1 MGETA
6 VHASLVHSLVSVLHW
21 LFQGQHCAIY
31 ENLNFYQTPN
41 TREYPLAP
49 DIAVIKGVDYIE
61 DIRSW
66 RVGKTGPA
74 SHVLFEI
81 ASEETWKKDLYE
93 KPLRYARMG
102 VQEYFAYDP
111 HPDPVYRGIA
121 GRRLLGWRLVHGVL
135 QEMTS
140 DSNGRLWSAQLDS
153 FLLPDGTLLRLT
165 DRQGYLRLTEA
176 EAQARRAEAEAQR
189 AEAEARRA
197 NIEAQAR
204 RAETRRANIEA
215 QRALAEA
222 RRANAESEARK
233 AEARRAEAEARRA
246 ETLAEKLRSLGIDP
260 DSL

>member
-1 MGETA
+1 M
-6 VHASLVHSLVSVLHW
+6 
-21 LFQGQHCAIY
+21 
-31 ENLNFYQTPN
+31 
-41 TREYPLAP
+41 
-49 DIAVIKGVDYIE
+49 
-61 DIRSW
+61 
-66 RVGKTGPA
+66 
-74 SHVLFEI
+74 LFEI

-93 KPLRYARMG
+93 KPLRYAQMG

-111 HPDPVYRGIA
+111 HPEPVYRGVA
-121 GRRLLGWRLVHGVL
+121 GRRLLGWRLVHGM

-197 NIEAQAR
+197 DIEAQAR

-215 QRALAEA
+215 QRALVEA
-222 RRANAESEARK
+222 QRANAESEARK
-233 AEARRAEAEARRA
+233 VEARRAEA
-246 ETLAEKLRSLGIDP
+246 LAAKLRSLGIDP
-260 DSL
+260 DAL